1 MTTMQ
6 QNDYLVRGTAKE
18 GMIRA
23 LAARTTLLVEE
34 ARSRHKTYPTVTAVL
49 GRLLTAGTLVG
60 ALLKGKETVTLRVLA
75 DGPIGGIVVVGN
87 ASGEVKGYVNH
98 PEIHIPLNSIDKF
111 DVAMAVGKK
120 GTFYV
125 SYDYELKEPY
135 TGSVP
140 IVSGEL
146 ARDLAHYFAKSEQ
159 IPSVVALGVLVGW
172 DGVLAAGGLLIQI
185 INEESK
191 ESIIPILEKNLKTL
205 PEVSALIHQKQ
216 FSPEDI
222 LGAALDG
229 LDLVIHG
236 QTNLQ
241 FKCHCSKEKVENILA
256 ALPDKDIRHLIFNE
270 GQAEARC
277 HFCNETHIVTKQTL
291 EEILASRKQ
300 LSSSAQNESPKIIP
314 IHPDHKNNI

>member
-1 MTTMQ
+1 MTNMQ
-6 QNDYLVRGTAKE
+6 QKDYLVKATAAK
-18 GMIRA
+18 GMVRA
-23 LAARTTLLVEE
+23 LAARTTYLVED
-34 ARSRHKTYPTVTAVL
+34 ARQRHKTYPTVTAAL

-87 ASGEVKGYVNH
+87 ASGEVKGYVNN

-111 DVAMAVGKK
+111 DVAMAVGQT

-125 SYDYELKEPY
+125 SYDYELTEPY

-172 DGVLAAGGLLIQI
+172 DGVLASGGLLIQI

-191 ESIIPILEKNLKTL
+191 ESITRILEKNLKTL
-205 PEVSALIHQKQ
+205 PEVSALIHKNR
-216 FSPEDI
+216 FSPEEI
-222 LGAALDG
+222 LEAALLG
-229 LDLVIHG
+229 LDLVIHE

-270 GQAEARC
+270 GQAEAKC

-291 EEILASRKQ
+291 EEILDLRKKPP
-300 LSSSAQNESPKIIP
+300 SSVQNKSHNIIP
-314 IHPDHKNNI
+314 INPNHKNNP